1 MKKQAKRWRLRV
13 GSVVALSLMLCG
25 FLTLY
30 GRAEGENPYAEQWQ
44 ASGAQEWV
52 ESLPESTKELLDML
66 GITPSD
72 LSSITA
78 LQPEK
83 AAEGLLTVAQE
94 KKQVPLS
101 ITGTLL
107 ATILLCSLLDGLRK
121 LPGSAVL
128 SDTYK
133 TVGVL
138 AVCGVVLL
146 PLCTCIQAACEAAT
160 SAFVLMGSFAPLY
173 AAVLTAAGDPTAA
186 LSFQTVVLFCA
197 QCMSGFL
204 SGAAAPLLT
213 VSLGIGTAGSLDDTF
228 PLCGV
233 SRFINRLCTWALGLF
248 CTVFVG
254 LLSLQTLVGTRADGV
269 AIRAVRFSLANLVPV
284 VGNAVSEA
292 FGTVQNCLLVLK
304 TTLGGL
310 GVIVT
315 GTMLLPPL
323 IECGWWALLL
333 SLCSA
338 VSEALSFSALTGLL
352 RLCADVV
359 KTLVGLLVCCGL
371 FLIIAITVVT
381 LAAQPR

>member
-1 MKKQAKRWRLRV
+1 MKNRSVRRWLRAGAV
-13 GSVVALSLMLCG
+13 LSISLIFCG
-25 FLTLY
+25 LLTIT
-30 GRAEGENPYAEQWQ
+30 GRAEESDSYAEQWQ
-44 ASGAQEWV
+44 SSGAEEWV
-52 ESLPESTKELLDML
+52 RSLPESTKEMLDEL
-66 GITPSD
+66 GIEPSD
-72 LSSITA
+72 LSSITT
-78 LQPEK
+78 LQPQK
-83 AAEGLLTVAQE
+83 AAEGLLSVARE
-94 KKQVPLS
+94 KKRVPLTV
-101 ITGTLL
+101 TGTLL

-121 LPGSAVL
+121 LPGAAVL

-133 TVGVL
+133 MVGVL
-138 AVCGVVLL
+138 AVCGVILL
-146 PLCTCIQAACEAAT
+146 PLCACVETACEAAT

-173 AAVLTAAGDPTAA
+173 AAVLTAAGNPTAA

-197 QCMSGFL
+197 QCMTGFL

-333 SLCSA
+333 SLCAA

-371 FLIIAITVVT
+371 FLIIAVTVVT
-381 LAAQPR
+381 LAAQPG